1 MILRILSIAKLV
13 LLKMRRDKRS
23 IGLVVVAPLL
33 IMTLITFIF
42 NEKPGTLQRVAPA
55 IISVF
60 TFLFTFLLTGIT
72 FIRERAAVLLKEYCL
87 QI

>member
-60 TFLFTFLLTGIT
+60 IGSQLTAMLDEIEEKVKKGKKV
-72 FIRERAAVLLKEYCL
+72 RKRKQVK
-87 QI
+87 